1 MEKAFCP
8 HMVILIE
15 VLRREKA
22 NLHPRLKICPQNN
35 NKLSSITEETLVIY
49 CYIKKIRSTF
59 SSLNNKHLVSHSIS
73 KSDIWCGLWVPLRLL
88 TRLQLTCHPGH
99 WSRFRR
105 EGSTKE
111 ITSVEAGRPQEIH
124 KQAQS
129 NKDFH

>member
-49 CYIKKIRSTF
+49 CYIKKLDQHSAAWTTNIWYLT
-59 SSLNNKHLVSHSIS
+59 VS
-73 KSDIWCGLWVPLRLL
+73 VN
-88 TRLQLTCHPGH
+88 Q
-99 WSRFRR
+99 
-105 EGSTKE
+105 
-111 ITSVEAGRPQEIH
+111 TSGVVYEYLSGYSQGC
-124 KQAQS
+124 
-129 NKDFH
+129 N